1 MSSEDDR
8 DKPDHAADPVDH
20 RVTVDLEFDTL
31 REFREKMAPYLNHG
45 GLFIKTDR
53 PYPRGTAIRFR
64 FVMPEDFAIAQGTG
78 VVVSTRASEEDPAIE
93 PGMVVW
99 FEEVDPKSREVIR
112 ELVDFHIAV
121 GGSPFDIGL
130 GDGGADEIPTDALA
144 GGAIPPWKPPVSE
157 PHPQEADSP
166 PIPPASDEVLPAW
179 LSKLD
184 AEQEIDL
191 EFDRPSEGEPPEVS
205 SLEPLEPAEP
215 AEPTGRD
222 FEISVVDDHDE
233 PDPTPVRVADESVS
247 DPTLVPSDQ
256 RTSPRSPRLWPLAA
270 TAAVLVAISI
280 GVWWVVMK
288 PASPQIHE
296 TAAAPVPTVPA
307 PSPDVI
313 AEETGQPPSAKPH
326 DVSVLPQV
334 ASAALPPATGPA
346 TRIVDMA
353 VARVDDA
360 TVVDIRGDG
369 ALSQDRLR
377 VSRLD
382 DPPRVWVR
390 IRGIETFF
398 RPNEIVVGSP
408 ELLRIR
414 VGHHPED
421 TPVSLWVVLDLADGS
436 MVVRDTTVSGD
447 TIRVSIGRR

>member
-1 MSSEDDR
+1 MSSENDHN
-8 DKPDHAADPVDH
+8 KPDHAADPVDH
-20 RVTVDLEFDTL
+20 RITVDLEFDTL
-31 REFREKMAPYLNHG
+31 REFREEMAPYLNHG

-78 VVVSTRASEEDPAIE
+78 VVVSTRARDEDPAIE

-121 GGSPFDIGL
+121 GGNPFDIGL
-130 GDGGADEIPTDALA
+130 GDGGADEIPTDALG
-144 GGAIPPWKPPVSE
+144 GGAPPPSIPPVSE

-166 PIPPASDEVLPAW
+166 PVPPASDEVLPAW

-191 EFDRPSEGEPPEVS
+191 EFDRPSEGEPPEIS
-205 SLEPLEPAEP
+205 SSEPAEP
-215 AEPTGRD
+215 IRQD
-222 FEISVVDDHDE
+222 FEISVIDDHDE
-233 PDPTPVRVADESVS
+233 PDPTPVRVADEGVS

-256 RTSPRSPRLWPLAA
+256 RTPPRSRRLWPLAA

-280 GVWWVVMK
+280 GVWWLVMK

-326 DVSVLPQV
+326 DVLASPQE
-334 ASAALPPATGPA
+334 ASADLPPVTRPA
-346 TRIVDMA
+346 TSVVDIA
-353 VARVDDA
+353 VTRVDDA

-369 ALSQDRLR
+369 GLSEDRLR

-398 RPNEIVVGSP
+398 RPNEIVVRSP
-408 ELLRIR
+408 ELSQIR

>member
-8 DKPDHAADPVDH
+8 DKTDDAADPVDH

-31 REFREKMAPYLNHG
+31 REFREEIAPHLNNG

-64 FVMPEDFAIAQGTG
+64 FVMPEDFALAQGTG
-78 VVVSTRASEEDPAIE
+78 VVVSTRAPEEDPAIE

-99 FEEVDPKSREVIR
+99 FEEVDSKSREVIR
-112 ELVDFHIAV
+112 ELVDFHTAV
-121 GGSPFDIGL
+121 GGDPFDIGL
-130 GDGGADEIPTDALA
+130 GDGGADEIPTDALG
-144 GGAIPPWKPPVSE
+144 GGAPPPLEPPGSE
-157 PHPQEADSP
+157 PHPHEADSP
-166 PIPPASDEVLPAW
+166 PIPRASDEVLPAW

-191 EFDRPSEGEPPEVS
+191 EFDRPPEGEPPEIS
-205 SLEPLEPAEP
+205 SSEPAEP
-215 AEPTGRD
+215 ARQD
-222 FEISVVDDHDE
+222 FEISVIDDHDE
-233 PDPTPVRVADESVS
+233 PDPTPVRVADEGVS

-256 RTSPRSPRLWPLAA
+256 RTPPRSLRLWPLAA
-270 TAAVLVAISI
+270 IATVLVAISI
-280 GVWWVVMK
+280 GVWWLVMK
-288 PASPQIHE
+288 PASSQIDE
-296 TAAAPVPTVPA
+296 TVAAPVPTLPA
-307 PSPDVI
+307 PSPTVI
-313 AEETGQPPSAKPH
+313 AEESGQPPTAKAH
-326 DVSVLPQV
+326 DVSDSPQA
-334 ASAALPPATGPA
+334 ASADLSPVIGPA

-369 ALSQDRLR
+369 DLSEDRLR
-377 VSRLD
+377 VSRLN
-382 DPPRVWVR
+382 DPPRIWLR

-408 ELLRIR
+408 ELSRIR

>member
-1 MSSEDDR
+1 MSSENDHN
-8 DKPDHAADPVDH
+8 KPDHAADPVDH

-64 FVMPEDFAIAQGTG
+64 FVMPEDFALAQGTG
-78 VVVSTRASEEDPAIE
+78 VVVSTRAPEENPAIE

-99 FEEVDPKSREVIR
+99 FEEVDSKSREVIR
-112 ELVDFHIAV
+112 ELVDFHVEV
-121 GGSPFDIGL
+121 GGNPFDIGL
-130 GDGGADEIPTDALA
+130 GDSGADEIPTDALG
-144 GGAIPPWKPPVSE
+144 GGAPPPSKPPISE
-157 PHPQEADSP
+157 PNPQEADSP
-166 PIPPASDEVLPAW
+166 PIPPTSDEVLPAW

-191 EFDRPSEGEPPEVS
+191 ELDRPPGGEPPEIS
-205 SLEPLEPAEP
+205 SSEPAEP
-215 AEPTGRD
+215 SRQD
-222 FEISVVDDHDE
+222 FEISMFDDHDE
-233 PDPTPVRVADESVS
+233 PDPTPVRVADEGVS
-247 DPTLVPSDQ
+247 DPTLVPSDR
-256 RTSPRSPRLWPLAA
+256 RTPSRSLRLWPLAA

-280 GVWWVVMK
+280 GVWWLVMK
-288 PASPQIHE
+288 PASSQIQE
-296 TAAAPVPTVPA
+296 TVSAPVPTLPA
-307 PSPDVI
+307 PSPTVN
-313 AEETGQPPSAKPH
+313 AEESGQPPSAEPQ
-326 DVSVLPQV
+326 DVLASPQV
-334 ASAALPPATGPA
+334 AAADLPPVTRPA
-346 TRIVDMA
+346 TRVVDIA

-369 ALSQDRLR
+369 DLSEDRLR

-408 ELLRIR
+408 ELSRIR

-421 TPVSLWVVLDLADGS
+421 TPASLWVVLDLADGS
-436 MVVRDTTVSGD
+436 MAVGDATVSGD

>member
-1 MSSEDDR
+1 MSSENDHDN
-8 DKPDHAADPVDH
+8 PDHASDPVDH

-31 REFREKMAPYLNHG
+31 REFREQMAPYLNHG

-78 VVVSTRASEEDPAIE
+78 VVVSTRVAEEDPEIE

-99 FEEVDPKSREVIR
+99 FEEVDRKSREVIR
-112 ELVDFHIAV
+112 ELVDFHVAV
-121 GGSPFDIGL
+121 GGNPFDIGL
-130 GDGGADEIPTDALA
+130 GDGGADEIPTDAL
-144 GGAIPPWKPPVSE
+144 GGGTPPPLESPVIE

-191 EFDRPSEGEPPEVS
+191 EFDSPPEGEPPEMEIS
-205 SLEPLEPAEP
+205 SSEP
-215 AEPTGRD
+215 AEPTRQD
-222 FEISVVDDHDE
+222 FEISVIDDHDE
-233 PDPTPVRVADESVS
+233 PDPTPVRVADEGVS

-256 RTSPRSPRLWPLAA
+256 RTPPPRSLRLWPLAA
-270 TAAVLVAISI
+270 TAAVLVAISV
-280 GVWWVVMK
+280 GVWWLVMK
-288 PASPQIHE
+288 PASSQIQE
-296 TAAAPVPTVPA
+296 TVAAPVPTQPA
-307 PSPDVI
+307 PSPNVI
-313 AEETGQPPSAKPH
+313 AEESEQPPLAKPH
-326 DVSVLPQV
+326 GVSESPQV
-334 ASAALPPATGPA
+334 ASSDLPPVTRPA
-346 TRIVDMA
+346 TRIIDMA

-369 ALSQDRLR
+369 GLSEDRLR

-390 IRGIETFF
+390 IGGIETFF
-398 RPNEIVVGSP
+398 RPNEIGVGSP

-414 VGHHPED
+414 VGHHPEE

-436 MVVRDTTVSGD
+436 VVVRDTTVSGD

>member
-31 REFREKMAPYLNHG
+31 REFREEMAPYLNHG

-64 FVMPEDFAIAQGTG
+64 FVMPEDFALAQGTG
-78 VVVSTRASEEDPAIE
+78 VVVSTRAAEEDPAIE

-99 FEEVDPKSREVIR
+99 FEEVDSKSREVIR
-112 ELVDFHIAV
+112 ELVDFHTAV
-121 GGSPFDIGL
+121 GGDPFDIGL
-130 GDGGADEIPTDALA
+130 GDGGADEIPTDALG
-144 GGAIPPWKPPVSE
+144 GGAPPPLEPPGGE

-191 EFDRPSEGEPPEVS
+191 EFDRPPEDEPPEIS
-205 SLEPLEPAEP
+205 SSEPAEP
-215 AEPTGRD
+215 ARQD
-222 FEISVVDDHDE
+222 FEISVIDDHDE
-233 PDPTPVRVADESVS
+233 SDPTPVRVADESVS
-247 DPTLVPSDQ
+247 DPTLVPSDK
-256 RTSPRSPRLWPLAA
+256 RTPPRSLRLWPLAA
-270 TAAVLVAISI
+270 IATVLVAISI
-280 GVWWVVMK
+280 GVWWLVMK
-288 PASPQIHE
+288 PASSQIDE
-296 TAAAPVPTVPA
+296 TVAAPVPTLPA
-307 PSPDVI
+307 PSPTVI
-313 AEETGQPPSAKPH
+313 AEESGQPPPAKTH
-326 DVSVLPQV
+326 DISESPQA
-334 ASAALPPATGPA
+334 ASAALSPVTGPA

-369 ALSQDRLR
+369 DLSEDRLR

-382 DPPRVWVR
+382 DPPRIWLR

-408 ELLRIR
+408 ELSRIR

-436 MVVRDTTVSGD
+436 MVVRETTVSGD

>member
-1 MSSEDDR
+1 MSSENDGT
-8 DKPDHAADPVDH
+8 KPDHAADPVDH
-20 RVTVDLEFDTL
+20 RVTVDLEFDTV
-31 REFREKMAPYLNHG
+31 REFREEMAPYLNHG

-78 VVVSTRASEEDPAIE
+78 VVVSTRAPEEDPAIE

-99 FEEVDPKSREVIR
+99 FEEVDRQSREVIR
-112 ELVDFHIAV
+112 ELVDFHIGV

-130 GDGGADEIPTDALA
+130 GDSGADEIPTDAL
-144 GGAIPPWKPPVSE
+144 GRGAPPSSKPPVSE
-157 PHPQEADSP
+157 PPPQEADPP
-166 PIPPASDEVLPAW
+166 PIPPASNEVLPAW
-179 LSKLD
+179 LSKID

-191 EFDRPSEGEPPEVS
+191 DFDRSSEVEQPETSRSEPEEPP
-205 SLEPLEPAEP
+205 
-215 AEPTGRD
+215 RQD
-222 FEISVVDDHDE
+222 FEISMIDDHDE
-233 PDPTPVRVADESVS
+233 PDPTPVRVADEGVS

-256 RTSPRSPRLWPLAA
+256 RTAPRSLRLWPLAA

-280 GVWWVVMK
+280 GVWWLVMK
-288 PASPQIHE
+288 PASSQIHE
-296 TAAAPVPTVPA
+296 TVAAPAPTLPA
-307 PSPDVI
+307 PSPDVN
-313 AEETGQPPSAKPH
+313 AEESGQPPSAKPH
-326 DVSVLPQV
+326 DVLVSPQV
-334 ASAALPPATGPA
+334 GSADLPPVTRPA
-346 TRIVDMA
+346 TSVVDIA
-353 VARVDDA
+353 VARIDDA

-369 ALSQDRLR
+369 GLTEDRLR

-408 ELLRIR
+408 ELSRIR
-414 VGHHPED
+414 VGYHPED

>member
-8 DKPDHAADPVDH
+8 DKTDHAADRVDH

-31 REFREKMAPYLNHG
+31 REFREEMAPYLNHG

-64 FVMPEDFAIAQGTG
+64 FVMPEDFALAQGTG
-78 VVVSTRASEEDPAIE
+78 VVVSTRAPEEDPAIE

-99 FEEVDPKSREVIR
+99 FEEVDSKSREVIR
-112 ELVDFHIAV
+112 ELVDFHTAV
-121 GGSPFDIGL
+121 GGDPFDIGL
-130 GDGGADEIPTDALA
+130 GDGGVDEIPTDALG
-144 GGAIPPWKPPVSE
+144 GGAPPPLEPPGSE
-157 PHPQEADSP
+157 PHPHEADSP

-191 EFDRPSEGEPPEVS
+191 EFDRPPEGEPPEIS
-205 SLEPLEPAEP
+205 SSEPAEP
-215 AEPTGRD
+215 ARQD
-222 FEISVVDDHDE
+222 FEISVIDDHDE
-233 PDPTPVRVADESVS
+233 PDPTPVRVADEGVS

-256 RTSPRSPRLWPLAA
+256 RTPPRSLRLWPLAVIA
-270 TAAVLVAISI
+270 TVLVAISI
-280 GVWWVVMK
+280 GVWWLVIK
-288 PASPQIHE
+288 PASSQIDE
-296 TAAAPVPTVPA
+296 TVAAPVPTLPA
-307 PSPDVI
+307 PSPTVI
-313 AEETGQPPSAKPH
+313 AEESGQPPTAKPH
-326 DVSVLPQV
+326 DVSDSPQA
-334 ASAALPPATGPA
+334 ASAALSPVTGPA
-346 TRIVDMA
+346 TSIVDMA

-369 ALSQDRLR
+369 DLSEDRLR

-382 DPPRVWVR
+382 DPARIWLR

-408 ELLRIR
+408 ELARIR